1 MRSTLQR
8 HWYVWGLLIGAAS
21 GLAGCTSVAQPER
34 APDENALRPQW
45 SEATLAEH
53 LRFFNSEDV
62 GGRKTGTQGYARV
75 AAYAMAQM
83 RASGLQPAFGDD
95 FRSVYQ
101 TPVYYPRSATMQ
113 VLRPDTLRFY
123 PGIDFIPGGQS
134 DAGEVQFREV
144 KIGLETALAQ
154 PEPGMVVMVQQPAPT
169 RALKALQAAGARAV
183 LYMGELTPRSAASP
197 VQGLLV
203 IQLTPRATAHMMGAT
218 ESEPPQS
225 LWSAKARALPHPVR
239 LRVQVTY
246 EPLAGALNVIG
257 YIAGKRPDFAREAV
271 LVCADLDAPGPF
283 AGVRTLDPTRLGT
296 EAAVLLELA
305 RYQAELSQF
314 LTIPERTMIFALW
327 SGSRLNHAGLQ
338 AYLRNPTW
346 ALRQLHAVIYI
357 GLPASDVAAV
367 QALLAPYGVPL
378 YVVEPVETVDAQKE
392 LVLVPDAALLRLARA
407 RYGSASVP
415 SPSVDVPG
423 LLRDATAEALTLAEK
438 AEPLILGEALGA
450 APLLPT
456 LPDTLR
462 PPPGV
467 LR

>member
-1 MRSTLQR
+1 MCSTLR
-8 HWYVWGLLIGAAS
+8 RYWCVWGLLIGITV

-34 APDENALRPQW
+34 TPSETSLQPQW

-75 AAYAMAQM
+75 ATYVTAQM
-83 RASGLQPAFGDD
+83 RAFGLQPAFGDD

-134 DAGEVQFREV
+134 DAGEIEFGQLKV
-144 KIGLETALAQ
+144 GLETALAQ
-154 PEPGMVVMVQQPAPT
+154 PEAGMVVMLEQQALPS
-169 RALKALQAAGARAV
+169 ALKALQAVGARAV
-183 LYMGELTPRSAASP
+183 LYVGELTPRSAASP
-197 VQGLLV
+197 VRGLLV
-203 IQLTPRATAHMMGAT
+203 VQLTPRAAAHMMGLA
-218 ESEPPQS
+218 EGGLPQS
-225 LWSAKARALPHPVR
+225 VWSSESRSLPHPVR
-239 LRVQVTY
+239 LRVQATY

-296 EAAVLLELA
+296 EAAALLELA

-346 ALRQLHAVIYI
+346 VLRQFHAVIYL
-357 GLPASDVAAV
+357 GLPASEAETV
-367 QALLAPYGVPL
+367 QALLAPYGIPL
-378 YVVEPVETVDAQKE
+378 YVVEPAETTKAQAE

-407 RYGSASVP
+407 RDGSASIP
-415 SPSVDVPG
+415 SSSVDVPE
-423 LLRDATAEALTLAEK
+423 LLRNATAEALTLAEK
-438 AEPLILGEALGA
+438 AEPLILREALGGTS
-450 APLLPT
+450 LLPT

-462 PPPGV
+462 PPQGA